1 MAPPDFHGCSDGLA
15 GRQSQSQRETERATE
30 RETEEG
36 GGEAESQG
44 GMEGGREG
52 GLQWEREGV
61 KKGDRLQ
68 GSIPCH
74 LQRRSGEKG
83 RSVGGRRYM

>member
-36 GGEAESQG
+36 EGEAERQG

-52 GLQWEREGV
+52 GRAAMGEEGV

-68 GSIPCH
+68 GSIPCQ

-83 RSVGGRRYM
+83 R

>member
-36 GGEAESQG
+36 EGEAERQG

-52 GLQWEREGV
+52 CNGRGRESRREIDFRATSLATCSDAQER
-61 KKGDRLQ
+61 R
-68 GSIPCH
+68 
-74 LQRRSGEKG
+74 
-83 RSVGGRRYM
+83 GGR

>member
-36 GGEAESQG
+36 EGEAERQG

-52 GLQWEREGV
+52 CNGRGRESRREIDFRAASLATCSDAQER
-61 KKGDRLQ
+61 R
-68 GSIPCH
+68 
-74 LQRRSGEKG
+74 
-83 RSVGGRRYM
+83 GGR

>member
-36 GGEAESQG
+36 GGEAERQG

-52 GLQWEREGV
+52 CNGRGRESRREIDFRAASLATCSDAQER
-61 KKGDRLQ
+61 R
-68 GSIPCH
+68 
-74 LQRRSGEKG
+74 
-83 RSVGGRRYM
+83 GGR